1 MMTEKLLSCFKSGK
15 VSVKVE
21 IDGRH
26 AFDARAEGR
35 EIMVDVKDTLLA
47 AEMAM
52 KAAGKGMGKLALV
65 KKAGFRVKVNV
76 SGSEFEL

>member
-1 MMTEKLLSCFKSGK
+1 MITEKFLSCFKSGK
-15 VSVKVE
+15 VSIKVE
-21 IDGRH
+21 IDGKH

-52 KAAGKGMGKLALV
+52 KGAGKGMGKLALV
-65 KKAGFRVKVNV
+65 KKAGFRVKVKF
-76 SGSEFEL
+76 GGAEFEV